1 MTMLSLARDPWR
13 SNRRGERTITSSRR
27 DQYMADRETWTV
39 QMAARRMIRAISG
52 PHSSDDSRFGLQVI
66 QDFTRCSLED
76 LMVVVRSVVI
86 VASVVRVTSVEGK
99 RKHVVSTPRHYW
111 HEKEFI
117 LCQ

>member
-13 SNRRGERTITSSRR
+13 SSRRGERTITSPRR
-27 DQYMADRETWTV
+27 DQYMADRGTWTL

-66 QDFTRCSLED
+66 QGFTRCSLED

-86 VASVVRVTSVEGK
+86 VASVVRVTSVDGK
-99 RKHVVSTPRHYW
+99 RKHVVSTPRHCW

-117 LCQ
+117 LRQ